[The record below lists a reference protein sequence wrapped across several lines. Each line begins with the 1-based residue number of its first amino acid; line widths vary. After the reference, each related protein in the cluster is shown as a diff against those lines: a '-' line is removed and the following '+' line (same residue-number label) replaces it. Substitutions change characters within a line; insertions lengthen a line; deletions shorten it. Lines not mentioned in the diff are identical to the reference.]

1 MKILKIHHL
10 IEDQQLGASQECQ
23 KLLQEVYAAIQT
35 IKWPPHSKHFTLNPT
50 RRGNGVKPIK
60 EGFQQYLLQRNW
72 QIEYRMDLA
81 SRRTP
86 GPVDVVKQLSDGR
99 YFAVEWET
107 GNISSTHR
115 ALNKMTIGLA
125 NQVLAYG
132 ILILPS
138 REMYQWLTDRVGNFE
153 EIEPYFDIWENHSKV
168 KSGVLAIIEIEHDK
182 TSQRVRK
189 IEKGTDGRALI

>member
-10 IEDQQLGASQECQ
+10 IEDKQLLKSRECK
-23 KLLQEVYAAIQT
+23 KLVKEVYAAIKA
-35 IKWPPHSKHFTLNPT
+35 IKWPPNSKHFTLNPT

-60 EGFQQYLLQRNW
+60 EGFQQYLLQRGW
-72 QIEYRMDLA
+72 QIEYRMELA
-81 SRRTP
+81 TRKKP

-107 GNISSTHR
+107 GNISSSHR

-125 NQVLAYG
+125 NQILAYG

-153 EIEPYFDIWENHSKV
+153 EMEPYFAIWENHSSV
-168 KSGVLAIIEIEHDK
+168 KSGVLAIVEIEHDK
-182 TSQRVRK
+182 TSRRVRM